1 MKYIDIEN
9 WKRKEHYQFFGQMDY
24 PQYNICM
31 NLDVSNFVRLTRE
44 NHLSFYYS
52 MIFAST
58 LVMNQMDEFKYR
70 IRDGKVVMH
79 DTLHPSFTDM
89 QEGDELFKFLLV
101 EMEDSLANFVNK
113 STAKNQAQTAYFPLE
128 ELAGRDDLVYITCL
142 PWVSFTHLSHTIS
155 LNRED
160 AVPRVS
166 WGKYFKDN
174 GRVLLPFSVQVNH
187 AFVDGLHVGKYVEK
201 LQNYLDTIE

>member
-9 WKRKEHYQFFGQMDY
+9 WKRKEHYQFFGRMDY

-31 NLDVSNFVRLTRE
+31 NLDVTNFVRFTRQ
-44 NHLSFYYS
+44 NRLSFYYS

-58 LVMNQMDEFKYR
+58 SVMNQMDEFKYR
-70 IRDGKVVMH
+70 IRDGKVVLH
-79 DTLHPSFTDM
+79 DALHPSFTDM
-89 QEGDELFKFLLV
+89 HPGDDLFKFLLV
-101 EMEDSLANFVNK
+101 EMEDSLLDFVNK
-113 STAKNQAQTAYFPLE
+113 SKAKNHAQTAYFPLD
-128 ELAGRDDLVYITCL
+128 ELAARDDLVYITCL

-166 WGKYFKDN
+166 WGKYFEEN
-174 GRVLLPFSVQVNH
+174 GRMLLPFSIQVNH
-187 AFVDGLHVGKYVEK
+187 AFVDGLHVGRYVEK
-201 LQNYLDTIE
+201 LQEYLDGMV